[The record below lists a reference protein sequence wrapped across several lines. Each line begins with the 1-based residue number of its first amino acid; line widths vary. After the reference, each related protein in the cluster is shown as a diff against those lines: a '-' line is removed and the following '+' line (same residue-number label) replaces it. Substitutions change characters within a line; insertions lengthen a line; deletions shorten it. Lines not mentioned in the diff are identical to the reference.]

1 MISIR
6 KNCFET
12 NSSSMHSLA
21 IVKNNRKPDRYETL
35 SYMVDD
41 EGLLDLSKHCDEE
54 DMYYER
60 YPFRIL
66 TSEADKARYMNG
78 ILRSTNDKNGIRR
91 FKYMLQKRTGC
102 KKVKDWIETW
112 DQNYKTRQWVKRREY
127 FWTTFCNDTGEDVL
141 HFMKRK
147 NLSMEDVIFNPK
159 CVIFTDGDE
168 YDKLGELFEL
178 GLISEDNILDISSG
192 INFWMNRDIY
202 IDIDDIDRVY
212 EDDDYPN
219 YIEAKRAKALKIDK
233 PGTVKISDWKKGSS
247 SINKYKKAYKFILE
261 LHQLGFTIALDDD
274 PDSKPNEEKIEKYMP
289 KLYNLMEVYSD

>member
-6 KNCFET
+6 KDCFET

-21 IVKNNRKPDRYETL
+21 IVKKNRTPDKYETL

-41 EGLLDLSKHCDEE
+41 EGILDLAKHCDEE

-66 TSEADKARYMNG
+66 TNEADKARYMNG

-102 KKVKDWIETW
+102 KRVKDWIEVW
-112 DQNYKTRQWVKRREY
+112 DQDYKTDKWIKQRKY
-127 FWTTFCNDTGEDVL
+127 FWTSWSNDTGEDIL

-168 YDKLGELFEL
+168 YNKLGEMFEL
-178 GLISEDNILDISSG
+178 GLVSEDNILDISSG
-192 INFWMNRDIY
+192 INFWMDRDIY
-202 IDIDDIDRVY
+202 IDIDNIDIVY
-212 EDDDYPN
+212 KDLDCPN
-219 YIEAKRAKALKIDK
+219 YVESKKAQALKIDK
-233 PGTVKISDWKKGSS
+233 PGTVIIRDCKKSSS
-247 SINKYKKAYKFILE
+247 SIKKYKKAYKLILE
-261 LHQLGFTIALDDD
+261 LHQLGFTMTLDADLD
-274 PDSKPNEEKIEKYMP
+274 YKPNEEKIEKYMP
-289 KLYNLMEVYSD
+289 KLYSLMEKYTD